1 MNTRPTAEIDLQRL
15 TKRSGAASRAP
26 RSRLAARLERVLN
39 AALNAEPGVVLNT
52 TAAEI
57 LNEPYQVGA
66 VVAAALD
73 RAGPALTGHRRV
85 TDAFRRAGVSD
96 ELVNALVSPDPVTRA
111 SAARL
116 CGSLRLGEA
125 VIWIE
130 DLLQDSDA
138 KVRDAAVRSLAEL
151 GGRRAIEALMGSV
164 NRLALHRLAIS
175 IARGA
180 TDLDIEALM
189 RQPGSEKAATVTVL
203 ACGLRRDA
211 LRVAPLLGIAHD
223 RRWPVQVRIAACR
236 SLGMIGDATAV
247 GGLDVL
253 AEKDPDP
260 GVKKAAAQAW
270 RRLQVPKRLR
280 PA

>member
-1 MNTRPTAEIDLQRL
+1 LNTRPTAEIDLQRL

-39 AALNAEPGVVLNT
+39 AALNAEPGVVLNA

-57 LNEPYQVGA
+57 LNEPSQVGA
-66 VVAAALD
+66 VVAAVLD
-73 RAGPALTGHRRV
+73 RAGPGLTGQRRIAE
-85 TDAFRRAGVSD
+85 AFRRAGVSD
-96 ELVNALVSPDPVTRA
+96 ELVNALVSPDAATRA

-130 DLLQDSDA
+130 DLLRDGDPM
-138 KVRDAAVRSLAEL
+138 VRDAAVRALAEL

-164 NRLALHRLAIS
+164 NRIALHRLAIS

-180 TDLDIEALM
+180 TDIDIEALM

-236 SLGMIGDATAV
+236 SLGMIGDPTAV
-247 GGLDVL
+247 GGLDIL

-270 RRLQVPKRLR
+270 RRLQIPRKLR

>member
-1 MNTRPTAEIDLQRL
+1 LNTRPTAEIDLQRL

-39 AALNAEPGVVLNT
+39 AALNAEPGVVLNA

-57 LNEPYQVGA
+57 LNEPSQVGA
-66 VVAAALD
+66 VVAAVLD
-73 RAGPALTGHRRV
+73 RAGPGLTGQRRIAE
-85 TDAFRRAGVSD
+85 AFRRAGVSD
-96 ELVNALVSPDPVTRA
+96 ELVNALVSPDAATRA

-130 DLLQDSDA
+130 DLLRDGDPM
-138 KVRDAAVRSLAEL
+138 VRDAAVRALAEL

-164 NRLALHRLAIS
+164 NRIALHRLAIS

-180 TDLDIEALM
+180 TDIDIEALM

-236 SLGMIGDATAV
+236 SLGMIGDPTAV
-247 GGLDVL
+247 GGLDIL

-270 RRLQVPKRLR
+270 RRLQIPRKLR
-280 PA
+280 SA

>member
-1 MNTRPTAEIDLQRL
+1 M
-15 TKRSGAASRAP
+15 
-26 RSRLAARLERVLN
+26 LN
-39 AALNAEPGVVLNT
+39 ATSAEVLAEP
-52 TAAEI
+52 A
-57 LNEPYQVGA
+57 QVGA

-73 RAGPALTGHRRV
+73 RAGPGLTGQRRI
-85 TDAFRRAGVSD
+85 TETFRSSGVSG
-96 ELVNALVSPDPVTRA
+96 ELINALVSSEPATRA

-116 CGSLRLGEA
+116 CGALRLSEA

-130 DLLQDSDA
+130 DLLQDKDPT
-138 KVRDAAVRSLAEL
+138 VRDAAVRALAEL

-164 NRLALHRLAIS
+164 NRISLHRLAIAL
-175 IARGA
+175 ARGA
-180 TDLDIEALM
+180 TDIDIEALM

-236 SLGMIGDATAV
+236 SLGMIGDPSAV

-270 RRLQVPKRLR
+270 RRLQGPKRLR

>member
-15 TKRSGAASRAP
+15 TKRSGASSRAP

-39 AALNAEPGVVLNT
+39 AALNAEPGVMLNT
-52 TAAEI
+52 TASEI
-57 LNEPYQVGA
+57 LNEPSQVGA
-66 VVAAALD
+66 VVAAVLD
-73 RAGPALTGHRRV
+73 RAGPGLTGQRRV

-138 KVRDAAVRSLAEL
+138 KVRDAAVRALAEL

-211 LRVAPLLGIAHD
+211 LRVTPLLGIAHD

-236 SLGMIGDATAV
+236 SLGMIGDPTAV

-260 GVKKAAAQAW
+260 SVQKAAAQAW

>member
-15 TKRSGAASRAP
+15 TKRSGATSRAP

-73 RAGPALTGHRRV
+73 RAGSGLTGHRRV

-236 SLGMIGDATAV
+236 SLGMIGDPTAV

-253 AEKDPDP
+253 AEKDLDP

>member
-1 MNTRPTAEIDLQRL
+1 M
-15 TKRSGAASRAP
+15 
-26 RSRLAARLERVLN
+26 
-39 AALNAEPGVVLNT
+39 LNT

-57 LNEPYQVGA
+57 LNEPSQVGA
-66 VVAAALD
+66 VVAAVLD
-73 RAGPALTGHRRV
+73 RAGPGLTGQRRV

-138 KVRDAAVRSLAEL
+138 KVRDAAVRALAEL

-211 LRVAPLLGIAHD
+211 LRVTPLLGIAHD

-236 SLGMIGDATAV
+236 SLGMIGDPTAV

-260 GVKKAAAQAW
+260 SVQKAAAQAW

>member
-57 LNEPYQVGA
+57 LNEPYQVAA

-73 RAGPALTGHRRV
+73 RAGPGLTGHRRV

-138 KVRDAAVRSLAEL
+138 KVRDAAVRALAEL

-253 AEKDPDP
+253 AEKDLDP

>member
-1 MNTRPTAEIDLQRL
+1 
-15 TKRSGAASRAP
+15 
-26 RSRLAARLERVLN
+26 
-39 AALNAEPGVVLNT
+39 VLNT

-73 RAGPALTGHRRV
+73 RAGPGLTGHRRV

-130 DLLQDSDA
+130 DLLEDSDA
-138 KVRDAAVRSLAEL
+138 KVRDAAVRALAEL

-253 AEKDPDP
+253 AEKDLDP

>member
-1 MNTRPTAEIDLQRL
+1 
-15 TKRSGAASRAP
+15 
-26 RSRLAARLERVLN
+26 
-39 AALNAEPGVVLNT
+39 VLNT

-73 RAGPALTGHRRV
+73 RAGPGLTGHRRV
-85 TDAFRRAGVSD
+85 TDTFRRAGVSD

-236 SLGMIGDATAV
+236 SLGMIGDTSAV

>member
-1 MNTRPTAEIDLQRL
+1 LNTRPTAEIDLQRL

-39 AALNAEPGVVLNT
+39 AALNAEPGVVLNA

-57 LNEPYQVGA
+57 LNEPSQVGA
-66 VVAAALD
+66 VVAAVLD
-73 RAGPALTGHRRV
+73 RAGPGLTGQRRIAE
-85 TDAFRRAGVSD
+85 AFRRAGVSD
-96 ELVNALVSPDPVTRA
+96 DLLDALVSPDPVTRA

-130 DLLQDSDA
+130 DLLQDSDPM
-138 KVRDAAVRSLAEL
+138 VRDAAVRALAEL

-164 NRLALHRLAIS
+164 NRIALHRLAIS

-180 TDLDIEALM
+180 TDIDIEALM

-236 SLGMIGDATAV
+236 SLGMIGDPTAV
-247 GGLDVL
+247 GGLDIL

-270 RRLQVPKRLR
+270 RRLQVPKSLR

>member
-39 AALNAEPGVVLNT
+39 AALNAEPGVVLNA

-57 LNEPYQVGA
+57 LNEPSQVGA
-66 VVAAALD
+66 VVAAVLD
-73 RAGPALTGHRRV
+73 RAGPGLTGQRRIAE
-85 TDAFRRAGVSD
+85 AFRRAGVSD
-96 ELVNALVSPDPVTRA
+96 ELLDALVSPDPVTRA

-116 CGSLRLGEA
+116 CGSLRLTEA
-125 VIWIE
+125 VIWIG
-130 DLLQDSDA
+130 DLLQDEDPV
-138 KVRDAAVRSLAEL
+138 VRDTAIRALSEL
-151 GGRRAIEALMGSV
+151 GGRRAVETLLGAV
-164 NRLALHRLAIS
+164 ERFTLHRLAIGL
-175 IARGA
+175 ARAA
-180 TDLDIEALM
+180 TDMDIEALM
-189 RQPGSEKAATVTVL
+189 RQPASEKAATVTVL

-236 SLGMIGDATAV
+236 SLGMIGDPSAV
-247 GGLDVL
+247 GGLDIL

-270 RRLQVPKRLR
+270 RRLQAPRK
-280 PA
+280 AAYA

>member
-1 MNTRPTAEIDLQRL
+1 M
-15 TKRSGAASRAP
+15 
-26 RSRLAARLERVLN
+26 LN
-39 AALNAEPGVVLNT
+39 AT
-52 TAAEI
+52 SAEI
-57 LNEPYQVGA
+57 LNEPAQVSA
-66 VVAAALD
+66 VVAAALE
-73 RAGPALTGHRRV
+73 RAGPGLTGQRRI
-85 TDAFRRAGVSD
+85 TEAFRHSGVSD
-96 ELVNALVSPDPVTRA
+96 ELIDALVSSNPVTRA

-116 CGSLRLGEA
+116 CGALRLSEA

-130 DLLQDSDA
+130 DLLRDEDPA
-138 KVRDAAVRSLAEL
+138 VRDAAVRALAEH

-164 NRLALHRLAIS
+164 NTISLHRLAIAL
-175 IARGA
+175 ARGA
-180 TDLDIEALM
+180 TDIDIEALM

-236 SLGMIGDATAV
+236 SLGMIGDPSAV
-247 GGLDVL
+247 GGMDVL

-260 GVKKAAAQAW
+260 GVKKAAGQAW
-270 RRLQVPKRLR
+270 RRLQGPKRLR

>member
-1 MNTRPTAEIDLQRL
+1 LNTRPTAEIDLQRL
-15 TKRSGAASRAP
+15 TKRSGASSRAP

-39 AALNAEPGVVLNT
+39 AALNAEPGVMLNT
-52 TAAEI
+52 TASEI
-57 LNEPYQVGA
+57 LNEPSQVGA
-66 VVAAALD
+66 VVAAVLD
-73 RAGPALTGHRRV
+73 RAGPGLTGQRRV

-138 KVRDAAVRSLAEL
+138 KVRDAAVRALAEL

-211 LRVAPLLGIAHD
+211 LRVTPLLGIAHD

-236 SLGMIGDATAV
+236 SLGMIGDPTAV

-260 GVKKAAAQAW
+260 SVQKAAAQAW

>member
-1 MNTRPTAEIDLQRL
+1 LNTRPTAEIDLQRL
-15 TKRSGAASRAP
+15 TKRSGAPSRAP

-39 AALNAEPGVVLNT
+39 AALNAEPGVVLNAT
-52 TAAEI
+52 SAEI
-57 LNEPYQVGA
+57 LNEPAQVGA
-66 VVAAALD
+66 GVAAALD
-73 RAGPALTGHRRV
+73 RGGPGLTGQRRI
-85 TDAFRRAGVSD
+85 TEAFRRSGISD
-96 ELVNALVSPDPVTRA
+96 ELVDALVSSNPVTRA

-116 CGSLRLGEA
+116 CGALRLSEA

-130 DLLQDSDA
+130 DLLQDKDPM
-138 KVRDAAVRSLAEL
+138 VRDSAIRALAEH

-164 NRLALHRLAIS
+164 DRISLHRLAIAL
-175 IARGA
+175 ARGA
-180 TDLDIEALM
+180 TDIDIEALM

-223 RRWPVQVRIAACR
+223 RRWPLRVRIAACR
-236 SLGMIGDATAV
+236 SLGMIGDPTAV
-247 GGLDVL
+247 GGLDIL

-270 RRLQVPKRLR
+270 RRLQR
-280 PA
+280 PRKAQPA

>member
-15 TKRSGAASRAP
+15 TKRSGAASRGP

-39 AALNAEPGVVLNT
+39 AALSGEPGVVLNAT
-52 TAAEI
+52 SAEI
-57 LNEPYQVGA
+57 LSEPVQVGA
-66 VVAAALD
+66 VVVAALD
-73 RAGPALTGHRRV
+73 RAGPGLSGQKRITE
-85 TDAFRRAGVSD
+85 TFRRSGVSD
-96 ELVNALVSPDPVTRA
+96 ELVNALVSSNPVTRA

-116 CGSLRLGEA
+116 CGALRLSES

-130 DLLQDSDA
+130 DLLQDTDPM
-138 KVRDAAVRSLAEL
+138 VRDAAVRALAEL

-164 NRLALHRLAIS
+164 DRIALHRLAIAL
-175 IARGA
+175 ARGA
-180 TDLDIEALM
+180 TDIDIEALM

-223 RRWPVQVRIAACR
+223 RRWPVQVRVAACR
-236 SLGMIGDATAV
+236 SLGMIGDPSAV

-253 AEKDPDP
+253 AEKDPEAS
-260 GVKKAAAQAW
+260 VKKAAAQAW
-270 RRLQVPKRLR
+270 RRLQAPKGRW

>member
-1 MNTRPTAEIDLQRL
+1 LNTRPTAEIDLQRL
-15 TKRSGAASRAP
+15 TKRSGAPSRGP

-39 AALNAEPGVVLNT
+39 AALNAEPGVALNAT
-52 TAAEI
+52 SAEI
-57 LNEPYQVGA
+57 LNEPAQVGA
-66 VVAAALD
+66 AVAAALD
-73 RAGPALTGHRRV
+73 RAGPGLTGQRRITETFRRSGV
-85 TDAFRRAGVSD
+85 TD
-96 ELVNALVSPDPVTRA
+96 ELLNALVSSNPVTRA

-116 CGSLRLGEA
+116 CGALRLSEA

-130 DLLQDSDA
+130 DLLQDDEPA
-138 KVRDAAVRSLAEL
+138 VRDSAVRALAEL

-164 NRLALHRLAIS
+164 GRISLHRLAIAL
-175 IARGA
+175 ARGA
-180 TDLDIEALM
+180 TDIDIEALM

-236 SLGMIGDATAV
+236 SLGMIGDPTAV
-247 GGLDVL
+247 GGMDIL

-260 GVKKAAAQAW
+260 SVKKAAAQAW
-270 RRLQVPKRLR
+270 RRLQGSKRVL
-280 PA
+280 PG

>member
-1 MNTRPTAEIDLQRL
+1 LNTRPTAEIDLQRL
-15 TKRSGAASRAP
+15 TKRSGAASRGP

-39 AALNAEPGVVLNT
+39 AALSGEPGVVLNAT
-52 TAAEI
+52 SAEI
-57 LNEPYQVGA
+57 LNEPAQVGA
-66 VVAAALD
+66 VVVAALD
-73 RAGPALTGHRRV
+73 RAGPGLSGQQRITE
-85 TDAFRRAGVSD
+85 TFRRSGVSD
-96 ELVNALVSPDPVTRA
+96 ELVNALVSSNPVTRA

-116 CGSLRLGEA
+116 CGALRLSES

-130 DLLQDSDA
+130 DLLQDTDPI
-138 KVRDAAVRSLAEL
+138 VRDAAVRALAEL

-164 NRLALHRLAIS
+164 DRIALHRLAIAL
-175 IARGA
+175 ARGA
-180 TDLDIEALM
+180 TDIDIEALM

-223 RRWPVQVRIAACR
+223 RRWPVRVRIAACR
-236 SLGMIGDATAV
+236 SLGMIGDPSAV

-253 AEKDPDP
+253 AEKDPDA

-270 RRLQVPKRLR
+270 RRLQGPQRLR

>member
-15 TKRSGAASRAP
+15 TKRSGASSRAP
-26 RSRLAARLERVLN
+26 RSRLGARLERVLN

-57 LNEPYQVGA
+57 LNEPSQVGA
-66 VVAAALD
+66 VVAAVLD
-73 RAGPALTGHRRV
+73 RAGPGLTGQRRV

-138 KVRDAAVRSLAEL
+138 KVRDAAVRALAEL

-211 LRVAPLLGIAHD
+211 LRVTPLLGIAHD

-236 SLGMIGDATAV
+236 SLGMIGDPTAV

-260 GVKKAAAQAW
+260 SVQKAAAQAW

>member
-1 MNTRPTAEIDLQRL
+1 LNTRPTAEIDLQRL
-15 TKRSGAASRAP
+15 TKRSGAPSRGP

-39 AALNAEPGVVLNT
+39 AALNAEPGVALNAT
-52 TAAEI
+52 SAEI
-57 LNEPYQVGA
+57 LNEPAQVGA
-66 VVAAALD
+66 AVAAALD
-73 RAGPALTGHRRV
+73 RAGPSLTGQRRI
-85 TDAFRRAGVSD
+85 TETFRRSGVTD
-96 ELVNALVSPDPVTRA
+96 ELVNALVSSNPVTRA

-116 CGSLRLGEA
+116 CGALRLSEA

-130 DLLQDSDA
+130 DLLQDDEPA
-138 KVRDAAVRSLAEL
+138 VRDSAVRALAEL

-164 NRLALHRLAIS
+164 GRISLHRLAIAL
-175 IARGA
+175 ARGA
-180 TDLDIEALM
+180 TDIDIEALM

-236 SLGMIGDATAV
+236 SLGMIGDPTAV
-247 GGLDVL
+247 GGMDIL

-260 GVKKAAAQAW
+260 SVKKAAAQAW
-270 RRLQVPKRLR
+270 RRLQGSKRLR

>member
-15 TKRSGAASRAP
+15 TKRSGAASRGP

-39 AALNAEPGVVLNT
+39 AALSGEPGVVLNAT
-52 TAAEI
+52 SAEI
-57 LNEPYQVGA
+57 LNEPAQVGA
-66 VVAAALD
+66 TVAAALD
-73 RAGPALTGHRRV
+73 RAGPGLSGQQRITE
-85 TDAFRRAGVSD
+85 TFRRSGVSD
-96 ELVNALVSPDPVTRA
+96 ELVNALVSSNPVTRA

-116 CGSLRLGEA
+116 CGALRLSES

-130 DLLQDSDA
+130 DLLQDTDPM
-138 KVRDAAVRSLAEL
+138 VRDAAIRALAEL

-164 NRLALHRLAIS
+164 NRIPLHRLAIAL
-175 IARGA
+175 ARGA
-180 TDLDIEALM
+180 TDIDIEALM

-223 RRWPVQVRIAACR
+223 RRWPVQVRVAACR
-236 SLGMIGDATAV
+236 SLGMIGDPSAV

-270 RRLQVPKRLR
+270 RRLQGPQRLR